1 MIRYMSICGI
11 AVQAVQPSAIS
22 NKFVNHDG
30 QRGDDGRYKAFL
42 NDVAS
47 VVPKKRVY
55 TDPLHLLAY
64 GSDAS
69 FYRLLPKA
77 VIKVHNEQEVQQL
90 LQLSQRH
97 KVPVTFRA
105 AGTSLSGQAI
115 TDSVI
120 IRVGYVGKNFRGINI
135 QGDGSKVTAE
145 VGLLGGEVNKLLAA
159 HARCDAL
166 RHTGRAMARHSHFMI
181 QPTSLMQRCE
191 LQPLD
196 RCNRSRPAGIL
207 LHV

>member
-1 MIRYMSICGI
+1 MLP
-11 AVQAVQPSAIS
+11 A
-22 NKFVNHDG
+22 
-30 QRGDDGRYKAFL
+30 
-42 NDVAS
+42 
-47 VVPKKRVY
+47 
-55 TDPLHLLAY
+55 DPLHLLAY

-120 IRVGYVGKNFRGINI
+120 ISVGYVGKNFRGIDI
-135 QGDGSKVTAE
+135 QVCCG
-145 VGLLGGEVNKLLAA
+145 
-159 HARCDAL
+159 
-166 RHTGRAMARHSHFMI
+166 
-181 QPTSLMQRCE
+181 
-191 LQPLD
+191 
-196 RCNRSRPAGIL
+196 
-207 LHV
+207 